1 MSARVREG
9 ARASARERVRGS
21 ECEGSESEG
30 ASARGESAWSECK
43 SMSAELVLE

>member
-1 MSARVREG
+1 MLEG
-9 ARASARERVRGS
+9 ARERGS
-21 ECEGSESEG
+21 ESECECEGSESEG